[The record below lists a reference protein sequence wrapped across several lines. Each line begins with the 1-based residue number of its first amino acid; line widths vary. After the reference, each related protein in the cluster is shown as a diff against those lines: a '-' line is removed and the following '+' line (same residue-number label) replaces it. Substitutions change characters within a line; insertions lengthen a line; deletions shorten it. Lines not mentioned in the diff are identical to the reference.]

1 VNMSKICWELV
12 CTKITLLKIN
22 FVNMSKI
29 CWELVCTKITL
40 LKINFVF
47 QRIEKIY
54 VRKKK

>member
-1 VNMSKICWELV
+1 MSKICWELV